1 MTVED
6 PPQVIENEILDRDD
20 GSYLIT
26 YQVDEPCECNIEV
39 LFKNDKQKFVPIRG
53 SPYRATFEEGVNPN
67 MNKIIGPGI
76 QKNAVAQIE
85 ALQEFMKETTAGLN
99 VKDKDLQDV
108 KELIKVKDHVE
119 TVNSKGDNITLQLDQ
134 LDEALKVL
142 QAQNMVR
149 DREIK

>member
-26 YQVDEPCECNIEV
+26 YQVDEPCEVNIEV

-76 QKNAVAQIE
+76 QKNAVA
-85 ALQEFMKETTAGLN
+85 
-99 VKDKDLQDV
+99 
-108 KELIKVKDHVE
+108 
-119 TVNSKGDNITLQLDQ
+119 
-134 LDEALKVL
+134 
-142 QAQNMVR
+142 
-149 DREIK
+149 